1 MAAEAVKGLCSENF
15 KLEDLELLTCG
26 TASPDQVL
34 PSHAVMVHGELPGSK
49 PIETIS
55 FSGACCTSM
64 NALKYSYMSILSGN
78 SKNAAVSGSEKL
90 STWMLRQKFDEEVE
104 KLQQMEEQ
112 PMLAFEKDFLRWM
125 LSDGAGA
132 ALLTNKPN
140 PEGLSVKIEWIDI
153 CSYAN
158 EVETCMYAGGEKD
171 SKGNFL
177 GWNDYQPKEW
187 LDKSIFAM
195 KQDIKLLEQNITRLG
210 TKKYAELFTKY
221 DLDPKSIDWFLP
233 HISSDYFRSRIDEG
247 MKEHGVG
254 IPQEKWFVNLGNVGN
269 IGSASIL
276 IALGELMNSGKLE
289 KGQKIILSVPES
301 ARFSYAN
308 ALLTVV

>member
-1 MAAEAVKGLCSENF
+1 
-15 KLEDLELLTCG
+15 
-26 TASPDQVL
+26 
-34 PSHAVMVHGELPGSK
+34 
-49 PIETIS
+49 
-55 FSGACCTSM
+55 
-64 NALKYSYMSILSGN
+64 
-78 SKNAAVSGSEKL
+78 
-90 STWMLRQKFDEEVE
+90 WMLRQKFDEEVE
-104 KLQQMEEQ
+104 KLQQMENQ

-171 SKGNFL
+171 EKGNFL

-210 TKKYAELFTKY
+210 TKKYAELFSKY

-233 HISSDYFRSRIDEG
+233 HISSNYFRSKIDEG